1 MIITRTPFRISFV
14 GGGTDF
20 PEFYRVESGAV
31 VSTAINKYMYVVINQ
46 RFTDA
51 IRISYYAKTE
61 IVGRVDE
68 IQHPIVREVLKLV
81 GITKGIEIA
90 SIADVHAGAGLGSSS
105 SFTVGLLN
113 ALYAYKGIL
122 KSAEE
127 LAREACHI
135 EINILGEP
143 IGKQDQYI
151 AAYGGFRYI
160 QFNPDETVFTE
171 PIIWTKE
178 PKEELAQNL
187 LLLYTGDVRE
197 ASSILR
203 EQKENTQQGDKMD
216 CLRKLRDMALELK
229 ERLNDDASADIF
241 GKTLHQ
247 GWLLKKQ
254 LASGISNDKIDECY
268 EKALSAGA
276 LGGKVLGAG
285 GGGFLLLYCPKQKQ
299 SQVKKVLDYLLDLKF
314 SFEPEGSKIIYV
326 I

>member
-14 GGGTDF
+14 GGGTDL
-20 PEFYRVESGAV
+20 PAFYRVEPGAV
-31 VSTAINKYMYVVINQ
+31 VSTAINKYMYVIVNK

-51 IRISYYAKTE
+51 IRVSYYAKTE
-61 IVGRVDE
+61 IVDRIED
-68 IQHPIVREVLKLV
+68 IQHPIVREALKLV
-81 GITKGIEIA
+81 GISKGIEIA
-90 SIADVHAGAGLGSSS
+90 SVADVHAGAGLGSSG
-105 SFTVGLLN
+105 SFAVGLLN
-113 ALYAYKGIL
+113 ALYAYRGIL

-178 PKEELAQNL
+178 NKEELKQNL

-203 EQKENTQQGDKMD
+203 EQKAKTRQSDKMA
-216 CLRKLRDMALELK
+216 CLRKLRDMASELK
-229 ERLNDDASADIF
+229 EKLNDNASAEIF
-241 GKTLHQ
+241 GQTLHQ

-254 LASGISNDKIDECY
+254 LASNISNDKIDEFY

-276 LGGKVLGAG
+276 LGGKILGAG
-285 GGGFLLLYCPKQKQ
+285 GGGFLLLYCPRQKQ
-299 SQVKKVLDYLLDLKF
+299 PQVKKALHHMPGLEF

-326 I
+326 V

>member
-1 MIITRTPFRISFV
+1 MIITQTPFRISFV
-14 GGGTDF
+14 GGGTDL
-20 PEFYRVESGAV
+20 PEFYQVESGAV
-31 VSTAINKYMYVVINQ
+31 VSTAINKYMYVIVNQ

-51 IRISYYAKTE
+51 IRVSYYAKTE
-61 IVGRVDE
+61 IVDRVGE
-68 IQHPIVREVLKLV
+68 IKHPIVREALKLV
-81 GITKGIEIA
+81 GISKGIEIA
-90 SIADVHAGAGLGSSS
+90 SVADVHAGAGLGSSG

-113 ALYAYKGIL
+113 ALYAYQGIL

-171 PIIWTKE
+171 PIIWSPKN
-178 PKEELAQNL
+178 KEELVQNL

-203 EQKENTQQGDKMD
+203 EQRANTQQDDKMD
-216 CLRKLRDMALELK
+216 CLKKLRDMALELK
-229 ERLNDDASADIF
+229 EQLNDDASVNIF
-241 GKTLHQ
+241 GEILHQ

-254 LASGISNDKIDECY
+254 LASSISNDKIDECY

-285 GGGFLLLYCPKQKQ
+285 GGGFMLLYCPKQKQ
-299 SQVKKVLDYLLDLKF
+299 SQVKKVLNYLPDLEF
-314 SFEPEGSKIIYV
+314 SFELEGSKIIYV